1 MATSAQLLADIQKK
15 TQEQLQNNEAAFV
28 ASQSGANAAAAI
40 SEASA
45 ATLRATTEA
54 QATIVRETMLAQQKV
69 EQAKRTAALAAG
81 YDPSAGAGPLLD
93 RITAINQK
101 GAEVIDL
108 TKKLRQERSV
118 KIWENPMAWMQAN
131 FLSDTEEQTVL
142 AAQELEA
149 EAGTLN
155 ALNTAVQTTAR
166 TAEAT
171 AQTITAAKIEASEKV
186 AVTDAILKANQAE
199 QEGIR
204 FRTAAVTARAELS
217 NANLNALHTLRGAQL
232 AEQNYKLNL
241 QQEARM
247 REQFNWQKEYKRI
260 QDEEKKT
267 EKALE
272 GYVVDTINY
281 GNKLLGR
288 PELTGM
294 DAKAMIQLFKK
305 GGSEELARIYQIGLS
320 YRMNPKNPIIGAD
333 PTSAYDNL
341 VSLQGNVTESQKA
354 VLEVMRDV
362 RETLPR
368 TAFDPKTGKV
378 DAKTY
383 NKAIQDTFSAQFQTI
398 RPGSGNPFDVGDV
411 TPYVQASS
419 ELQATPFA
427 QKILLPA
434 ITAKQPLQDP
444 KILIDMG
451 IEAAKR
457 GELSVPEVIS
467 GIINTYQR
475 ANAINQ
481 AGRGFVSFGIVPPQ
495 GGLAYNARLGFG
507 ANVNLTDPVAVGRYI
522 SIELAKSMSGKFNP
536 GGPIRAA
543 ADDYSKFKEIK

>member
-15 TQEQLQNNEAAFV
+15 TVEQLKNNEAAFV
-28 ASQSGANAAAAI
+28 ASQNGANAAAAF

-45 ATLRATTEA
+45 ATLRATADA
-54 QATIVRETMLAQQKV
+54 QATVIRETMLAQQKV

-81 YDPSAGAGPLLD
+81 YDPATGAGPLLD
-93 RITAINQK
+93 RITALNQK
-101 GAEVIDL
+101 GSEVIDL
-108 TKKLRQERSV
+108 NKKLRAERSV
-118 KIWENPMAWMQAN
+118 KIWENPMAWLQAN
-131 FLSDTEEQTVL
+131 FLSDTQEQVVL
-142 AAQELEA
+142 AAQELQTESA
-149 EAGTLN
+149 VLN
-155 ALNTAVQTTAR
+155 DLNNAVQQTSR

-186 AVTDAILKANQAE
+186 AATEAQLKAYQAE

-232 AEQNYKLNL
+232 AEQNYQLNL

-267 EKALE
+267 EKDLE
-272 GYVVDTINY
+272 GYVAETINY

-294 DAKAMIQLFKK
+294 DMKAMVQLFKK

-320 YRMNPKNPIIGAD
+320 YRMNPKNPIIGTD
-333 PTSAYDNL
+333 PTSAYDNI
-341 VSLQGNVTESQKA
+341 VSLQGSVTESQKA

-362 RETLPR
+362 RDTLPR

-378 DAKTY
+378 DSKAY
-383 NKAIQDTFSAQFQTI
+383 NKAVQDTFAAQFQAI
-398 RPGSGNPFDVGDV
+398 RPGSGNAFDVGDV
-411 TPYVQASS
+411 TPYVQASP
-419 ELQATPFA
+419 ELQSLPFA

-467 GIINTYQR
+467 GVINTYQR

-507 ANVNLTDPVAVGRYI
+507 QNVNLADPVAVGRYI

-543 ADDYSKFKEIK
+543 AEDYSKFKGIK

>member
-45 ATLRATTEA
+45 ATLRATAEA

-81 YDPSAGAGPLLD
+81 YDPSTGAGPLLD

-142 AAQELEA
+142 AANELET

-155 ALNTAVQTTAR
+155 ALNNAVQTTAR

-186 AVTDAILKANQAE
+186 AATDAILKANQAE

-232 AEQNYKLNL
+232 AEQSYQLNL

-267 EKALE
+267 EKDLE

-294 DAKAMIQLFKK
+294 DAKAMVQLFKK

-383 NKAIQDTFSAQFQTI
+383 NKAVQDTFSAQFQAI
-398 RPGSGNPFDVGDV
+398 RSGSGNPFDVGDV

-507 ANVNLTDPVAVGRYI
+507 QNVNLTDPVAVGRYI
-522 SIELAKSMSGKFNP
+522 SIELAKSVSGIFNP

>member
-15 TQEQLQNNEAAFV
+15 TQEQIQNNEAAFV
-28 ASQSGANAAAAI
+28 ASQSGANAAAAL

-45 ATLRATTEA
+45 ATLKATADA
-54 QATIVRETMLAQQKV
+54 QATVIRETMLEQQKV

-81 YDPSAGAGPLLD
+81 YDPSTGAGPLLD

-118 KIWENPMAWMQAN
+118 KIWEDPMAWMQAN

-142 AAQELEA
+142 AAQELET
-149 EAGTLN
+149 EAGILN
-155 ALNTAVQTTAR
+155 ALNNAVQTTAR

-186 AVTDAILKANQAE
+186 AATDAILKANQAE

-232 AEQNYKLNL
+232 AEQNYQLNL

-267 EKALE
+267 EKDLE

-294 DAKAMIQLFKK
+294 DAKAMVQLFKK

-333 PTSAYDNL
+333 PASAYDNL

-383 NKAIQDTFSAQFQTI
+383 NKAIQDTFSAQFQAI
-398 RPGSGNPFDVGDV
+398 RPGSGNSFDVGDV

-444 KILIDMG
+444 KILIDMS